1 MKIKLF
7 PLAQRFL
14 WKDLKLRKILMEE
27 NSNSLFLIA
36 ERMLTIKNGFTV
48 IDEIQLDKKVNQPV
62 IMICDTLLER
72 IMIAH

>member
-7 PLAQRFL
+7 PLVQRFL

-27 NSNSLFLIA
+27 NSNSLFLA